1 MLNSVIRFSLNNRLS
16 IICVALAAMVSGAM
30 VAATL
35 PIDVLPNLTRPRVVL
50 LTECVG
56 MAPEEV
62 ERRVTYPLETSVTGA
77 TGVTAVRS
85 QSDVGFS
92 KIDIEF
98 DWNMDIFTARQIVQ
112 ERIASAQ
119 NRLPEG
125 IEPYMAPMSSLLG
138 QIMMI
143 GMWSEDGK
151 TDPLALRTHAD
162 WVVAQ
167 RLRSI
172 EGVSE
177 VITMGGGRKQFHV
190 LVNPHDLH
198 KFEVSL
204 NDVEQAIRDSNLNV
218 TGGYIERSSQEL
230 LVRGVGQL
238 TTRNELRDLKQI
250 VVKAMPGRSVL
261 LAHVAQIHERAQ
273 IKRGDSSVNGRAAVV
288 LTIQKHPAAD
298 TRELTSAITQ
308 AVVELRSSLPSDV
321 VIDATLYQQR
331 NFIDYSVRNVAEA
344 LRDGSILVVVVLFL
358 FLLNFRTTF
367 ITLTAIPLSILITA
381 LVFRWFDMSIN
392 VMTLGGLAVALG
404 ELVDD
409 AIVDVENIFRRLKE
423 NSQSDNPRPVLR
435 IIFDASVE
443 VRSAIVVST
452 VMVIVVFSPLFFL
465 SGIEGRLF
473 TPLGIAYIVAILA
486 STVVSLTVTPVL
498 SKYLL
503 PKARATI
510 RARDGF
516 VLRGLKQIASPVIR
530 FSMNRV
536 GLSVI
541 LACVVVGLIGSG
553 LRLSRMGINFL
564 PPFDEGAAQV
574 NLYAQPGVSLNASRE
589 ISQLADQQF
598 ATLLE
603 SEDNPDGPIRNF
615 TCKTGRAEL
624 DEHIMGVHVSEYV
637 MTLNPNS
644 RMSRTEI
651 VDALDQAAKRVPTAQ
666 SEVQQ
671 PIAHMISHLLSGV
684 TAQVAIKVFGDD
696 LATLRRKA
704 HEIRAAI
711 ADVEGIHD
719 PVVEMQRIVPHL
731 RIDVRRDHLAVY
743 GISTRFVQDFVE
755 TAMNGKIVTEVFE
768 GERRFDLLL
777 RLQEQYRRD
786 IDALKRMPL
795 DLPDGTRIPLS
806 EVANIYDSG
815 GPSTINRENARRR
828 IVVRVNT
835 DERDLASTV
844 AEIDRR
850 IQQEV
855 KNWPKGEGYFVVM
868 GGQFEAQRTATQ
880 RILWLSLLALAI
892 VLVVLYATYQSF
904 GIALQLLFALPAAF
918 IGGVFALVVTGQDLS
933 VASMVGFISLGGI
946 AIRNGL
952 LLTSTYLD
960 LAPEHGFTKQMIL
973 KGSLDRL
980 APVLMTTLTTGVGL
994 LPLVIG
1000 GDLPGKEILF
1010 PVATVIVGGLVT
1022 STLCEFLVRPGLF
1035 WFCTSATTEKLASLQ
1050 TTEQLQLK

>member
-1 MLNSVIRFSLNNRLS
+1 MLNSVIRFSLNNRLP
-16 IICVALAAMVSGAM
+16 IVCVALAVMVLGAM
-30 VAATL
+30 IAATL
-35 PIDVLPNLTRPRVVL
+35 PIDVLPSLTRPRVVL

-98 DWNMDIFTARQIVQ
+98 DWDTDIFTARQIVQ
-112 ERIASAQ
+112 ERIATAQ
-119 NRLPEG
+119 NRLPDG
-125 IEPYMAPMSSLLG
+125 IEPYTAPMSSLLG
-138 QIMMI
+138 QIMLI
-143 GMWSEDGK
+143 GMWSEDGT
-151 TDPLALRTHAD
+151 TDALELRTQAD

-172 EGVSE
+172 AGVSE

-190 LVNPHDLH
+190 LVNPHELH
-198 KFEVSL
+198 QFEVSL
-204 NDVEQAIRDSNLNV
+204 SEVEQAIRDSNLNV
-218 TGGYIERSSQEL
+218 TGGYIDRSSQEM

-238 TTRNELRDLKQI
+238 TTRSELRDMKQI
-250 VVKAMPGRSVL
+250 VVKPMRDRSVL
-261 LAHVAQIHERAQ
+261 LSDVAEIRERAQ

-288 LTIQKHPAAD
+288 LTIQKHPDAD
-298 TRELTSAITQ
+298 TRELTNEIIK
-308 AVVELRSSLPSDV
+308 AVDELRSSLPGDV
-321 VIDATLYQQR
+321 VIDPTLYQQR
-331 NFIDYSVRNVAEA
+331 EFIDYSVRNVAEA

-381 LVFRWFDMSIN
+381 LVFQWFDMSIN

-409 AIVDVENIFRRLKE
+409 AIVDVENIFRRLKV
-423 NSQSDNPRPVLR
+423 NSQLEKPRPVLR
-435 IIFDASVE
+435 VIFDASVE

-452 VMVIVVFSPLFFL
+452 VLVIVVFSPLFFL

-473 TPLGIAYIVAILA
+473 TPLGVAYIVAILA
-486 STVVSLTVTPVL
+486 STVVSLTLTPVL
-498 SKYLL
+498 SYYFL

-510 RARDGF
+510 QARDGF
-516 VLRGLKQIASPVIR
+516 VLGGLKSVATPVIR
-530 FSMNRV
+530 FSMNNV
-536 GLSVI
+536 GLTLI
-541 LACVVVGLIGSG
+541 LAGVVLGLIGSSA
-553 LRLSRMGINFL
+553 RLANMGINFL
-564 PPFDEGAAQV
+564 PPFDEGVAQV
-574 NLYAQPGVSLNASRE
+574 NLYAQPGVSLDTSRK
-589 ISQLADQQF
+589 ISQVADKQF
-598 ATLLE
+598 AAMLATD
-603 SEDNPDGPIRNF
+603 DNPDGPIRSF

-624 DEHIMGVHVSEYV
+624 DEHIMGVNVSEYV
-637 MTLNPNS
+637 LTLNPNS
-644 RMSRTEI
+644 GKSRKEI
-651 VDALDQAAKRVPTAQ
+651 DELLNQAAGQVPTAE

-684 TAQVAIKVFGDD
+684 TSQIAIKIFGDD
-696 LATLRRKA
+696 LDTLRRKA
-704 HEIRAAI
+704 QEIKTAI

-731 RIDVRRDHLAVY
+731 RIDVRRDQLAVN
-743 GISTRFVQDFVE
+743 GISSRFVQDFVE

-768 GERRFDLLL
+768 GERRFDMLL
-777 RLQEQYRRD
+777 RLEDQYRHD
-786 IDALKRMPL
+786 IDALRRMPL
-795 DLPDGTRIPLS
+795 DLPSGKRIPLS
-806 EVANIYDSG
+806 DVANIYDSG
-815 GPSTINRENARRR
+815 GPNTISRENARRR

-835 DERDLASTV
+835 DERDLASAV

-850 IQQEV
+850 IQEQV
-855 KNWPKGEGYFVVM
+855 QSWPKGEGYYVVM
-868 GGQFEAQRTATQ
+868 GGLFEAQRTATQ

-892 VLVVLYATYQSF
+892 VVVVLYTTYQSF
-904 GIALQLLFALPAAF
+904 GIALQILFALPAAF
-918 IGGVFALVVTGQDLS
+918 IGGVIALAITGQDLS

-946 AIRNGL
+946 AVRNGL

-960 LAPEHGFTKQMIL
+960 LTPEHGFTKEMIL

-980 APVLMTTLTTGVGL
+980 APVLMTALTTGVGL
-994 LPLVIG
+994 LPLVLG

-1010 PVATVIVGGLVT
+1010 PVATVIVGGLIT

-1035 WFCTSATTEKLASLQ
+1035 WFCSATAAEKL
-1050 TTEQLQLK
+1050 TTGQAEVQL